1 MLSREFIIRCGM
13 SDAFPYPDEAVS
25 FPVNLIFAVYDGS
38 TEANDHIVN
47 MLPWIKILNGKIL
60 FLYHFIIKYNPR
72 IVVSK

>member
-1 MLSREFIIRCGM
+1 M

-47 MLPWIKILNGKIL
+47 MLPWIKILNGKVL
-60 FLYHFIIKYNPR
+60 FHYHFIIKYTR
-72 IVVSK
+72 IIVSK